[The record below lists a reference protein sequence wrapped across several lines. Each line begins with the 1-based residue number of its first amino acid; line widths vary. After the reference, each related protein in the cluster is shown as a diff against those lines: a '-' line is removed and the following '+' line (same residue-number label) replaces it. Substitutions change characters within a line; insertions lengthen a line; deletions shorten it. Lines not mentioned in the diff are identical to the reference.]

1 LDGIGTIGLVDTHR
15 PRRADAVAVQ
25 EQHDLADHLLLGPA
39 GDDPLR
45 PLRADPSY
53 LAQARRLLLDHV
65 EHGLTEGAHQLLGVN
80 RADAANHAGPEIFFD
95 ALGRRGR
102 HRLEERSPELNTVS
116 AVVDPG
122 AARLDELAGRDHRG
136 MAKDGDQVALAA
148 RLDPQHAEP
157 VLLVVERDA
166 LYQASQGL
174 GRGIC
179 AGSLHYGG
187 DLILSATCRACEP
200 RHRPVPLGSRL
211 WPPIQGRPLATPSFR
226 RVRAA
231 R

>member
-1 LDGIGTIGLVDTHR
+1 
-15 PRRADAVAVQ
+15 
-25 EQHDLADHLLLGPA
+25 
-39 GDDPLR
+39 
-45 PLRADPSY
+45 
-53 LAQARRLLLDHV
+53 
-65 EHGLTEGAHQLLGVN
+65 
-80 RADAANHAGPEIFFD
+80 
-95 ALGRRGR
+95 
-102 HRLEERSPELNTVS
+102 
-116 AVVDPG
+116 
-122 AARLDELAGRDHRG
+122 

-157 VLLVVERDA
+157 VLLVVECDA
-166 LYQASQGL
+166 LYQASQSL

-179 AGSLHYGG
+179 AGWQHHGG

>member
-1 LDGIGTIGLVDTHR
+1 MVVGWLCRGSDPPRVLSGFWGISSLAPIARRLPR

-25 EQHDLADHLLLGPA
+25 EQHDLADRLLLGPA

-45 PLRADPSY
+45 PLRADPGY

-65 EHGLTEGAHQLLGVN
+65 EHGLTGGAHQLLGVN

-122 AARLDELAGRDHRG
+122 
-136 MAKDGDQVALAA
+136 
-148 RLDPQHAEP
+148 
-157 VLLVVERDA
+157 
-166 LYQASQGL
+166 
-174 GRGIC
+174 
-179 AGSLHYGG
+179 
-187 DLILSATCRACEP
+187 
-200 RHRPVPLGSRL
+200 
-211 WPPIQGRPLATPSFR
+211 
-226 RVRAA
+226 
-231 R
+231 

>member
-1 LDGIGTIGLVDTHR
+1 MRLITSIRKPADTDIISQR
-15 PRRADAVAVQ
+15 NTSGRAGWKR
-25 EQHDLADHLLLGPA
+25 LGPVA
-39 GDDPLR
+39 TMR
-45 PLRADPSY
+45 SRS
-53 LAQARRLLLDHV
+53 
-65 EHGLTEGAHQLLGVN
+65 
-80 RADAANHAGPEIFFD
+80 
-95 ALGRRGR
+95 LGRRLGKRERNCPLPGTKSVCLGR
-102 HRLEERSPELNTVS
+102 NQAARSGPATPWPLGNTVS

-122 AARLDELAGRDHRG
+122 TARLDELAGRDHRG
-136 MAKDGDQVALAA
+136 MAKDRDQVALAA
-148 RLDPQHAEP
+148 RLDPQHAVL

-174 GRGIC
+174 GRGIF
-179 AGSLHYGG
+179 AGWQHHGG

-231 R
+231 RSE